1 MKRIAITIISV
12 ILSVMIGISF
22 AACENGKEDPPA
34 KPVAVTGVTLS
45 ESSLSLAVNGEAT
58 LTATVEPANAAD
70 KSVTWTSSA
79 PAKATVDNGGNVKGV
94 AAGSATITVTTTDGG
109 FTAQCQVTVTPAGSA
124 TVAVTGVRLNKE
136 ETSLSVGG
144 EETLIATVEPT
155 DATNKSVTW
164 TSSASEKVTV
174 DDSGKIEGVAEGSA
188 TITATTADGGF
199 TAECEVTV
207 TKPASEMDAEDWAA
221 AFEATR
227 SSTRH
232 AYVYDYKENGEPNAK
247 YEYSFDGINYKVY
260 EGTHDYSGDSDGP
273 SEYYSYTEVSENKR
287 IQYTGAYLGEGD
299 PETDTEGW
307 MWMIYDTPD
316 EYPSEEEAKADFTS
330 YMWDNVFD
338 SSFGGD
344 LSEKF
349 SEFTYDGESGLFH
362 SETVTYNG
370 SPAEIR
376 VGISGGMISSLKIAT
391 TSNIDDSDVEVEHSY
406 AFTYGEAVE
415 IPQEVYDKV
424 YGDLGDGAMT
434 NEEFAAAIA
443 SLAADD
449 ANYTVEVDYGATIGK
464 STTKID
470 LAKSEISSVQT
481 AAEPSAGSMAVYF
494 VTKNNVTAM
503 FMYTKDSW
511 GSGQYMSPSAVKE
524 WVGDC
529 SYDGFGM
536 IGDILSS
543 ATQMYP
549 MMTFEANEGGG
560 GTYSLVQPGVED
572 GESYKFIFDATNVL
586 KSVELRNCEVYM
598 GGGSPVKMELI
609 TVTFSDY
616 GTTEVTY
623 PDGVEGLTMPEAPN
637 VTEEEWQGIF
647 EYLSNP
653 QNANYTVSI
662 NSEGTEVILYVNY
675 NAGIVKIAVDG
686 KEYYTV
692 IDKQTNY
699 GAVFEYADA
708 AWSDAV
714 KDMDGENFD
723 NYIRGFDFR
732 EFLCGDRQ
740 NEYGNSLY
748 NLSQLS
754 YPGSYSSYTY
764 AGGVFTSGD
773 NSLKFEGGKLVQ
785 FKYGDNFTATF
796 SAYGETE
803 ITVPADRPE
812 LPQKPDKT
820 LEEWQNAFD
829 ALKGTGNYTITVT
842 NTDGAEDEAS
852 GKSVVIKV
860 ADGISE
866 VTLSDGEK
874 HYYIAEDSD
883 AGKFVWYREAEW
895 DPNPD
900 WINPEGFDS
909 QTSGFDISWYSV
921 YSNYFVSGTDIL
933 TRLSSGYQNFQKFS
947 FKDGVY
953 TLLDW
958 DKTYE
963 VTFSGGDPGVP
974 QIKIKG
980 EYMGRHNIVSTITF
994 SAVRETSITV
1004 PENRPDM
1011 PRHMNGEEWEAA
1023 ITASMDEK
1031 DKAYEI
1037 QFQSGS
1043 LMYDGN
1049 GKYDGG
1055 SLMYDGENKKAAL
1068 MLDSEKWFFRVSG
1081 KAIDVFRYVDA
1092 VEPRW
1097 EQLEGAAVSSD
1108 DGIAELKQ
1116 KIKDIASQEGVQIQF
1131 IEEILTRA
1139 YNGINEH
1146 ENESRTLSEMF
1157 AAEGFCK
1164 WHGAKAANLYVRVGE
1179 SYGANIVFEDG
1190 KISEFAGMNFSY
1202 VQPIEIYDF
1211 EGEITNGV
1219 GYLTD

>member
-79 PAKATVDNGGNVKGV
+79 PAKATVDNGGKVKGV

-232 AYVYDYKENGEPNAK
+232 AYVYDYKENGEPNAR
-247 YEYSFDGINYKVY
+247 YEYSFDGINYVMCY
-260 EGTHDYSGDSDGP
+260 
-273 SEYYSYTEVSENKR
+273 SEYKEAEEPANIKMCMEVSENSV
-287 IQYTGAYLGEGD
+287 IQYIGAYLGEGD

-307 MWMIYDTPD
+307 MWMINDTD
-316 EYPSEEEAKADFTS
+316 KYPSEEEAKADFTS
-330 YMWDNVFD
+330 YMWDNVFG

-344 LSEKF
+344 LGEKF

-362 SETVTYNG
+362 SETVTYDG
-370 SPAEIR
+370 SPAEIW

-424 YGDLGDGAMT
+424 YGDLGGGAMS

-449 ANYTVEVDYGATIGK
+449 ANYTVEVDYGAKIGK

-529 SYDGFGM
+529 SYDGFGI
-536 IGDILSS
+536 IGGFLSS

-549 MMTFEANEGGG
+549 MLTFEANEGGG

-572 GESYKFIFDATNVL
+572 SESYKFIFDADNML
-586 KSVELRNCEVYM
+586 KSVELRNCM
-598 GGGSPVKMELI
+598 DGGSQTEMDLI

-616 GTTEVTY
+616 GATEVTY

-708 AWSDAV
+708 AWSGAM
-714 KDMDGENFD
+714 KDMSGENFD
-723 NYIRGFDFR
+723 NYIRGFNFR

-740 NEYGNSLY
+740 YEYGMYLDT
-748 NLSQLS
+748 LTKLG

-785 FKYGDNFTATF
+785 HKFGDNFTATF

-866 VTLSDGEK
+866 VTLSDGVK
-874 HYYIAEDSD
+874 HYYIAEGSD
-883 AGKFVWYREAEW
+883 AGKFVLYRDAEW

-921 YSNYFVSGTDIL
+921 YSNYFVSGTDLL

-963 VTFSGGDPGVP
+963 VTFSGGDPDVP

-980 EYMGRHNIVSTITF
+980 EYMSRHNIVSTITF

-1037 QFQSGS
+1037 QFQRDS

-1081 KAIDVFRYVDA
+1081 KVIDVFRYVDA

-1139 YNGINEH
+1139 YNGTYEH
-1146 ENESRTLSEMF
+1146 ESESRTLSEMF

-1164 WHGAKAANLYVRVGE
+1164 WYGAKAANLYVRIGE

-1202 VQPIEIYDF
+1202 VQPTEIYDF

-1219 GYLTD
+1219 GDLTDY

>member
-12 ILSVMIGISF
+12 ILSVMIGITF

-58 LTATVEPANAAD
+58 LTATVEPANATD

-79 PAKATVDNGGNVKGV
+79 PEKATVDDGGKVKGV
-94 AAGSATITVTTTDGG
+94 AAGSATITVTTADGG

-199 TAECEVTV
+199 TAQCEVTV

-247 YEYSFDGINYKVY
+247 YEYSFDGINYVMCY
-260 EGTHDYSGDSDGP
+260 
-273 SEYYSYTEVSENKR
+273 SEYNYKEAEEPANNKMCMEVSENSV
-287 IQYTGAYLGEGD
+287 IQYMGVYLGEGD

-307 MWMIYDTPD
+307 MWMINDTD
-316 EYPSEEEAKADFTS
+316 EYPSEEDAKAGFTS
-330 YMWDNVFD
+330 SDMLENVFG

-449 ANYTVEVDYGATIGK
+449 ANYTVEVDYGAKIGK

-481 AAEPSAGSMAVYF
+481 AAEPSAGSRAVYF

-503 FMYTKDSW
+503 FMYTEDSW

-536 IGDILSS
+536 IGGFLSS

-549 MMTFEANEGGG
+549 MLTFEANEGGG

-572 GESYKFIFDATNVL
+572 GQSYKFIFDADNVL

-598 GGGSPVKMELI
+598 GGDSSVKMELI

-616 GTTEVTY
+616 GATEVTY

-637 VTEEEWQGIF
+637 VTEEEWQSIF

-662 NSEGTEVILYVNY
+662 TSDGKEIILYVNY

-692 IDKQTNY
+692 IDKQTNF

-723 NYIRGFDFR
+723 SYIRGFDFR

-740 NEYGNSLY
+740 YEYGNSLY

-754 YPGSYSSYTY
+754 YQGNSYSNYEY
-764 AGGVFTSGD
+764 AGGVFTHCYGGD
-773 NSLKFEGGKLVQ
+773 MSLKFEGGKLVQ

-812 LPQKPDKT
+812 LPQKPDRT
-820 LEEWQNAFD
+820 EDEYRSIFD
-829 ALKGTGNYTITVT
+829 NIEDRLNYTITIT
-842 NTDGAEDEAS
+842 NVDGAADAAS

-860 ADGISE
+860 ANGMMEVEFADG
-866 VTLSDGEK
+866 VK
-874 HYYIAEDSD
+874 WYYITEDSS
-883 AGKFVWYREAEW
+883 AAKFVYNNSAWEPEPEW
-895 DPNPD
+895 LPTTTFENLA
-900 WINPEGFDS
+900 
-909 QTSGFDISWYSV
+909 SGFNYEFNNN
-921 YSNYFVSGTDIL
+921 YTYFVNNTFAIIQIS
-933 TRLSSGYQNFQKFS
+933 QNYHECV
-947 FKDGVY
+947 FKDGTY
-953 TLLDW
+953 TLVREG
-958 DKTYE
+958 KTYG
-963 VTFSGGDPGVP
+963 VTFTDGDPVLP
-974 QIKIKG
+974 QITIKG
-980 EYMGRHNIVSTITF
+980 QVNDEPDGDTTHEAVATITF
-994 SAVRETSITV
+994 SALGETSITV
-1004 PENRPDM
+1004 PENRPEM
-1011 PRHMNGEEWEAA
+1011 PRILTEEEWRAA
-1023 ITASMDEK
+1023 ITASLEATVYD
-1031 DKAYEI
+1031 I
-1037 QFQSGS
+1037 QY
-1043 LMYDGN
+1043 YDGN
-1049 GKYDGG
+1049 NGYR
-1055 SLMYDGENKKAAL
+1055 MIYDGEKNKGSITVNDETWYYRLADNQIEVFHRATSGSQWEKSETISSVNGTAAFKEKFKAAVESHGFYL
-1068 MLDSEKWFFRVSG
+1068 IEGLLDKEYAHQFKEGTKKPIDMYVWTEGPYGWFSPSSAYMTLVGYDAQQISFRDGKVSTFMG
-1081 KAIDVFRYVDA
+1081 HTIYY
-1092 VEPRW
+1092 
-1097 EQLEGAAVSSD
+1097 SSPEL
-1108 DGIAELKQ
+1108 DGF
-1116 KIKDIASQEGVQIQF
+1116 DTQI
-1131 IEEILTRA
+1131 
-1139 YNGINEH
+1139 
-1146 ENESRTLSEMF
+1146 ENDLSE
-1157 AAEGFCK
+1157 
-1164 WHGAKAANLYVRVGE
+1164 VG
-1179 SYGANIVFEDG
+1179 
-1190 KISEFAGMNFSY
+1190 
-1202 VQPIEIYDF
+1202 
-1211 EGEITNGV
+1211 
-1219 GYLTD
+1219 